1 MPTIVFSSPKGGS
14 SKTTSALIL
23 ATELAGQGA
32 TVTVIDA
39 DPNRPIVRWSKR
51 ATKPPKG
58 IRVVEGVT
66 ENTII
71 DVIDRSARET
81 AFVIVDL
88 EGTASQMAPYAVG
101 RADLVLI
108 PTQGSMLD
116 ALEAVKAVKM
126 IQAAEKLVR
135 HTIPAAILITRTS
148 PAIQPRTLKYVQK
161 QFEGAGVKVLPTQ
174 IHERDAYK
182 ALFIFGGSLSTL
194 DPAEVRNVD
203 TAVANA
209 RAYTR
214 EVIKLLKETERA
226 AA

>member
-32 TVTVIDA
+32 TVTIVDA

-51 ATKPPKG
+51 TTKPPKG
-58 IRVVEGVT
+58 IRIVEGVT

-71 DVIDRSARET
+71 DVIDRAARET
-81 AFVIVDL
+81 AFVVVDL

-126 IQAAEKLVR
+126 IQVAEKLVR
-135 HTIPAAILITRTS
+135 HPIPAAILITRTS
-148 PAIQPRTLKYVQK
+148 PAIRPRTLKYVQK
-161 QFEGAGVKVLPTQ
+161 QFEDAGVTVLPTH

-182 ALFIFGGSLSTL
+182 ALFIFGGALSTL
-194 DPAEVRNVD
+194 DPAEVRNID
-203 TAVANA
+203 TAVSNA
-209 RAYTR
+209 RSYAR
-214 EVIKLLKETERA
+214 EVLKLLKANEKA

>member
-23 ATELAGQGA
+23 ATELAEQGA

-51 ATKPPKG
+51 PGKPKG
-58 IRVVEGVT
+58 LQVVDGVT

-71 DVIDRSARET
+71 DVIDQCARQT

-101 RADLVLI
+101 RADLVMI
-108 PTQGSMLD
+108 PTQGSLLD

-135 HTIPAAILITRTS
+135 HHIPSAILITRTN

-161 QFEGAGVKVLPTQ
+161 QFQDAGVTVLPTH

-182 ALFIFGGSLSTL
+182 ALFIFGSTLAAL
-194 DPAEVRNVD
+194 DPAEVRNID

-209 RAYTR
+209 RAYTT
-214 EVIKLLKETERA
+214 EVLKLLKQSGQVA
-226 AA
+226 A

>member
-39 DPNRPIVRWSKR
+39 DPNHPIIRWSKR
-51 ATKPPKG
+51 PGKPKG
-58 IRVVEGVT
+58 LHVVDDVT

-71 DVIDRSARET
+71 DVIDQCARQT

-135 HTIPAAILITRTS
+135 HAIPSAILITRTS

-161 QFEGAGVKVLPTQ
+161 QFESAGVTVMRTQ
-174 IHERDAYK
+174 MHERDAYK
-182 ALFIFGGSLSTL
+182 TIFIFGGTLAAL
-194 DPAEVRNVD
+194 DPAEVRNID
-203 TAVANA
+203 TAVSNA
-209 RAYTR
+209 RHYTK
-214 EVIKLLKETERA
+214 EVLKLLKDNERA

>member
-51 ATKPPKG
+51 PGKPKG
-58 IRVVEGVT
+58 LHVVDGVT

-71 DVIDRSARET
+71 DVIDRAARET
-81 AFVIVDL
+81 AFVVV

-135 HTIPAAILITRTS
+135 HAIPAAILITRTS
-148 PAIQPRTLKYVQK
+148 PAIQPRTLKYVQQ
-161 QFEGAGVKVLPTQ
+161 QFRDAGVTVVPTH

-182 ALFIFGGSLSTL
+182 AIFIFGGTLDAL
-194 DPAEVRNVD
+194 DPAEVRNID

-214 EVIKLLKETERA
+214 EVLTLLKAGNKA

>member
-1 MPTIVFSSPKGGS
+1 MPTIVFSSSKGGS

-32 TVTVIDA
+32 TITVIDA

-51 ATKPPKG
+51 PGKPKG
-58 IRVVEGVT
+58 LEVVDGVT

-71 DVIDRSARET
+71 DVIDHSARQT

-135 HTIPAAILITRTS
+135 HHIPSAILITRTS

-161 QFEGAGVKVLPTQ
+161 QFHDARVTVLPTH

-182 ALFIFGGSLSTL
+182 ALFIFGGALAAL
-194 DPAEVRNVD
+194 DPAEVRNID

-209 RAYTR
+209 RAYTK
-214 EVIKLLKETERA
+214 EVLKLLKQSGQVA
-226 AA
+226 A

>member
-1 MPTIVFSSPKGGS
+1 VPTIVFSSPKGGS

-39 DPNRPIVRWSKR
+39 DPNRPIIRWSKR
-51 ATKPPKG
+51 PKKPNG
-58 IRVVEGVT
+58 LRVIDGVT

-81 AFVIVDL
+81 TFVIVDL

-135 HTIPAAILITRTS
+135 HAIPSAILITRTS
-148 PAIQPRTLKYVQK
+148 PAIQPRTLKYVQR
-161 QFEGAGVKVLPTQ
+161 QFEDAGVTVLSTH

-182 ALFIFGGSLSTL
+182 AIFIFGGALSTL
-194 DPAEVRNVD
+194 DPAEVRNID

-214 EVIKLLKETERA
+214 EVVKLLKANEKA

>member
-51 ATKPPKG
+51 PGKPKG
-58 IRVVEGVT
+58 LHVVDGVT

-71 DVIDRSARET
+71 DVIDRAARET
-81 AFVIVDL
+81 AFVVVDL

-126 IQAAEKLVR
+126 IQAAERLVR
-135 HTIPAAILITRTS
+135 HAIPAAILITRTS
-148 PAIQPRTLKYVQK
+148 PAIQPRTLKYVQQ
-161 QFEGAGVKVLPTQ
+161 QFRDAGVTVVPTH

-182 ALFIFGGSLSTL
+182 AIFIFGGTLDAL
-194 DPAEVRNVD
+194 DPAEVRNID

-209 RAYTR
+209 RAYIR
-214 EVIKLLKETERA
+214 EVLKLLKAGNKA

>member
-39 DPNRPIVRWSKR
+39 DPNRPIIRWSKR
-51 ATKPPKG
+51 ETKPPKG

-66 ENTII
+66 EDTII
-71 DVIDRSARET
+71 DVIDRAARET

-135 HTIPAAILITRTS
+135 HTIPTAILITRTS
-148 PAIQPRTLKYVQK
+148 PAIQPRTLKYVQR
-161 QFEGAGVKVLPTQ
+161 QFEGAGVNVMRTQ

-182 ALFIFGGSLSTL
+182 ALFIFGGALATL
-194 DPAEVRNVD
+194 DPAEVRNIE
-203 TAVANA
+203 TAISNA
-209 RAYTR
+209 RSYVK
-214 EVIKLLKETERA
+214 EVLKVLKETARVA
-226 AA
+226 A

>member
-51 ATKPPKG
+51 EAKPPKG

-66 ENTII
+66 EDTII
-71 DVIDRSARET
+71 DVIDRAARET

-135 HTIPAAILITRTS
+135 HTIPMAILITRTS
-148 PAIQPRTLKYVQK
+148 PAIQPRTLKYVQR
-161 QFEGAGVKVLPTQ
+161 QFEGAGVNVMRTQ
-174 IHERDAYK
+174 LHERDAYK
-182 ALFIFGGSLSTL
+182 ALFIFGGALSTL
-194 DPAEVRNVD
+194 DPAEVRNIE
-203 TAVANA
+203 TAISNA
-209 RAYTR
+209 LSYVK
-214 EVIKLLKETERA
+214 EVLKVLKETAKVA
-226 AA
+226 A

>member
-1 MPTIVFSSPKGGS
+1 
-14 SKTTSALIL
+14 
-23 ATELAGQGA
+23 
-32 TVTVIDA
+32 
-39 DPNRPIVRWSKR
+39 
-51 ATKPPKG
+51 
-58 IRVVEGVT
+58 
-66 ENTII
+66 
-71 DVIDRSARET
+71 
-81 AFVIVDL
+81 
-88 EGTASQMAPYAVG
+88 
-101 RADLVLI
+101 
-108 PTQGSMLD
+108 
-116 ALEAVKAVKM
+116 M

-161 QFEGAGVKVLPTQ
+161 QFEDAGVKVLPTH

-182 ALFIFGGSLSTL
+182 AMFIFGGTLSTL

-214 EVIKLLKETERA
+214 EVLKMLKANERA

>member
-23 ATELAGQGA
+23 AMELAGQGA

-39 DPNRPIVRWSKR
+39 DPNHPIVRWSKR
-51 ATKPPKG
+51 PGKPKG
-58 IRVVEGVT
+58 LHVVDDVT

-71 DVIDRSARET
+71 DVIDQCARQT

-116 ALEAVKAVKM
+116 AIEAVKAVKM

-135 HTIPAAILITRTS
+135 HPIPAAILITRTS

-161 QFEGAGVKVLPTQ
+161 QFEGAGVTVMRTQ

-182 ALFIFGGSLSTL
+182 AIFIFGGTLAAL
-194 DPAEVRNVD
+194 DPAEVRNID
-203 TAVANA
+203 TAVSNA
-209 RAYTR
+209 RHYTK
-214 EVIKLLKETERA
+214 EVLKLLKDNERA

>member
-32 TVTVIDA
+32 TATVIDA

-51 ATKPPKG
+51 AMKPPKG

-135 HTIPAAILITRTS
+135 HTIPAAILVTRTS

-161 QFEGAGVKVLPTQ
+161 QFEDAGVKVLPTH

-182 ALFIFGGSLSTL
+182 AMFIFGGALSSL

-214 EVIKLLKETERA
+214 EVLKMLKANERA

>member
-51 ATKPPKG
+51 AMKPPKG

-135 HTIPAAILITRTS
+135 HTIPAAILVTRTS

-161 QFEGAGVKVLPTQ
+161 QFEDAGVKVLPTH

-182 ALFIFGGSLSTL
+182 AMFIFGGALSTL

-214 EVIKLLKETERA
+214 EVLKMLKANERA

>member
-32 TVTVIDA
+32 TATVIDA

-51 ATKPPKG
+51 AMKPPKG

-135 HTIPAAILITRTS
+135 HTIPAAILVTRTS

-161 QFEGAGVKVLPTQ
+161 QFEDAGVKVLPTH

-182 ALFIFGGSLSTL
+182 AMFIFGGALSTL

-214 EVIKLLKETERA
+214 EVLKMLKANERA